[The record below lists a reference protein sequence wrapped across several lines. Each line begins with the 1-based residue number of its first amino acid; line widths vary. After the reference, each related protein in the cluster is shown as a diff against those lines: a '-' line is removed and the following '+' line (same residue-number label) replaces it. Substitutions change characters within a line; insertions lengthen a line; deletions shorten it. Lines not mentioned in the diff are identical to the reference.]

1 MNHVTELTNI
11 KDTWNNLSFSN
22 IPYFCRMETNRQK
35 KIAGVLQK
43 DLVDVLQGAAREGM
57 KGVLIS
63 VTKVRVTSD
72 LGEAKIFLSVFPS
85 EKREQLLKGITSNT
99 ATIRHEMAR
108 RTKNQ
113 LRRMPQLLFY
123 GDDSLDYIDSI
134 DNALKGR
141 EDNPIENPD
150 ILNKRK
156 KK

>member
-1 MNHVTELTNI
+1 
-11 KDTWNNLSFSN
+11 
-22 IPYFCRMETNRQK
+22 METNRQK

-85 EKREQLLKGITSNT
+85 EKREALLKGITSNT